1 MSLHIRASELDVT
14 VLQCYREDLG
24 LQHGLL
30 TLQLFASQLQ
40 LIGQI
45 LQL

>member
-1 MSLHIRASELDVT
+1 MWFRYLLTEHILFKT
-14 VLQCYREDLG
+14 DLG

-30 TLQLFASQLQ
+30 ALQLFGSQLQ
-40 LIGQI
+40 LIPQI